1 MTIRPFGRGRLT
13 GTVDVVVVG
22 AGHSGLAMSRQLT
35 RLAIDHVV
43 LERGEVAN
51 SWRHERWDSL
61 RLLTPNW
68 QSRLPDYAYD
78 GPDPDGFMTMPDVVD
93 FVSGYARFIAAPVR
107 TGVTVTSV
115 RADDDGCRVETDRGA
130 WRCRAVVLASGAH
143 GAANLP
149 AFADSVPDS
158 VQTLTTREYRHP
170 DQLDPRGVL
179 VVGASASG
187 VQLADEIARSGR
199 EVTLCVGEHIR
210 MLRTYRG
217 LDIQRWLDA
226 LGILDERYDTI
237 DDVVRARRVPSPQLI
252 GTPERRTLDLNALSD
267 RGVTLAGRLAGLQ
280 DGKAQFSGSLA
291 SHCAMADLKL
301 GRLLDLIDRW
311 VAEHAD
317 HPVAASA
324 GESFVDSTPP
334 TLRGRFAATR
344 VPENPPLTLDLTR
357 GRIGTILWATGF
369 RPDLNW
375 LQVPVF
381 DRKGRLRHDG
391 GVVDAPGLY
400 VLGLNF
406 MRRRKSSFIHGAESD
421 VRELGAHLVTYLSRG
436 EVRPRRF
443 EPTQFAPA
451 RIAAG

>member
-1 MTIRPFGRGRLT
+1 MTTRPFGRGRLT

-22 AGHSGLAMSRQLT
+22 AGHSGLAMSRRLS

-51 SWRHERWDSL
+51 SWRYERWDSL

-68 QSRLPDYAYD
+68 QSRLPDYPYD
-78 GPDPDGFMTMPDVVD
+78 GADPNGFMTMPEVVD
-93 FVSGYARFIAAPVR
+93 FVAGFARFIAAPVR

-115 RADDDGCRVETDRGA
+115 LASDDGYLVETNRGA

-143 GAANLP
+143 GMANVP
-149 AFADSVPDS
+149 AFAEAVPRS
-158 VQTLTTREYRHP
+158 VQTLTAKQYRRP
-170 DQLDPRGVL
+170 DQLDVRGVL
-179 VVGASASG
+179 VVGASATG
-187 VQLADEIARSGR
+187 LQLADEIARSGR

-226 LGILDERYDTI
+226 LGILDERYDTV
-237 DDVVRARRVPSPQLI
+237 DDIVRARRVPSPQLM
-252 GTPERRTLDLNALSD
+252 GTPERKTLDLNALAE
-267 RGVTLAGRLAGLQ
+267 RGVTLVGRLAGIQ
-280 DGKAQFSGSLA
+280 DGRAQFSGALA
-291 SHCAMADLKL
+291 NHCAMADLKL
-301 GRLLDLIDRW
+301 GRLLDSIDRW
-311 VAEHAD
+311 IAEHPD
-317 HPVAASA
+317 HPVAALA
-324 GESFVDSTPP
+324 GERPADPAE
-334 TLRGRFAATR
+334 RFAATR
-344 VPENPPLTLDLTR
+344 VAASPPLTLDFTR

-369 RPDLNW
+369 CPDLHW

-406 MRRRKSSFIHGAESD
+406 MRRRKSSFMHGAEDD
-421 VRELGAHLVTYLSRG
+421 VRDLGEHLATDLRRG
-436 EVRPRRF
+436 SVRP
-443 EPTQFAPA
+443 A
-451 RIAAG
+451 RLAAG